1 MRYKSIKNILRH
13 QVNKNVKALWT
24 FNEDKKTFT
33 YLYGIITDDLRI
45 YTPQQL
51 LDYLD
56 EISL

>member
-1 MRYKSIKNILRH
+1 MRYKSIKKILRH

-51 LDYLD
+51 INKIE
-56 EISL
+56 EINK